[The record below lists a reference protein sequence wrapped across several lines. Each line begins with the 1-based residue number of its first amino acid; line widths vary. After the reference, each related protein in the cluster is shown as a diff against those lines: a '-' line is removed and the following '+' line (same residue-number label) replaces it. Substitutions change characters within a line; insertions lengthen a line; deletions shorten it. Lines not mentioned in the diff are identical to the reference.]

1 MSPSARVPRPLA
13 DKLTDISLRN
23 PKWMLALGVLADM
36 ELKRLAQAEQDEI
49 KSVIQAAKHGD
60 HIERERR

>member
-1 MSPSARVPRPLA
+1 
-13 DKLTDISLRN
+13 
-23 PKWMLALGVLADM
+23 MLALGVLADM